1 MKRKLLL
8 ISITLCLLIAG
19 RVDVCIDPGHG
30 GHWPKGDPG
39 AVNPRYGANG
49 PYESTSNWEIAQ
61 IMADDLYYGLGY
73 SISMTRNQDTTSPSL
88 AKFFCLKN
96 VAKL

>member
-19 RVDVCIDPGHG
+19 RVNVCIDPGHG

-39 AVNPRYGANG
+39 AVNPRYGANE